1 MSNATDIEVHV
12 DRAECDDEGCARLV
26 VNTNLDYET
35 HSDDWNK
42 LVSTIEAAP
51 QLRQYVESFCLV
63 LEECWKDKSLTA
75 PRSAQCQLG
84 TMVDECRKL
93 LANA

>member
-1 MSNATDIEVHV
+1 MKTADIIDTLRSKLMVPGGRHLYGVLGTYAQLKDFTKQLTQARTTD
-12 DRAECDDEGCARLV
+12 
-26 VNTNLDYET
+26 
-35 HSDDWNK
+35 
-42 LVSTIEAAP
+42 EAAP

-84 TMVDECRKL
+84 TMVAECRKL